1 MSTMLMTN
9 QENLAGQ
16 EMLAGAMEAFWSR
29 GYAATSMQEIV
40 DRTGANRASLYAAFG
55 DKRAIFLSALNLY
68 EAEIRAA
75 VMDEL
80 PEKCRPIDL
89 VRRLL
94 LFFVRDVREGG
105 DNRGCMVTN
114 AALEVAPHDEEVRRI
129 VAGVQTRVE
138 EFFVEQIEQSK
149 ADGETPATVDAK
161 AEARG
166 LLATLIGI
174 AVLARTRPDRKLLM
188 SIADQAV
195 DRLRREDR

>member
-1 MSTMLMTN
+1 MLMTT
-9 QENLAGQ
+9 QDNLASR
-16 EMLAGAMEAFWSR
+16 EMLASAMEAFWSR

-40 DRTGANRASLYAAFG
+40 DRTGANRASLYAAYG

-68 EAEIRAA
+68 ETEISAA
-75 VMDEL
+75 VLDGSSGKH
-80 PEKCRPIDL
+80 PPIDL
-89 VRRLL
+89 IRRLL

-114 AALEVAPHDEEVRRI
+114 TALEVAPHDEEVRRI

-138 EFFVEQIEQSK
+138 EFFVTQIEQSK
-149 ADGETPATVDAK
+149 ADGATPATVDAK

-174 AVLARTRPDRKLLM
+174 AVLARTRPNKKFLM

-195 DRLRREDR
+195 DRLRLQDC